1 MQKKKILIHS
11 NHCKMFTGFGKHKKN
26 LLSYLY
32 KTGKYELI
40 ELSNSLT
47 WSSDATKL
55 TPWKCVGSL
64 PDDQELIREIQKDPK
79 RSQML
84 AYGSESIDKAI
95 DEFKP
100 DIYLGIEDIWG
111 FNGYFEKPWWNKV
124 NCIIHTTLDSLPIL
138 PDAVVA
144 ASKIKH
150 YFVWAS
156 FAEKALHELGHNHV
170 KTVRGSLDVDN
181 FYKLPSDQVQKIRKV
196 FNLDDSFIIGFVFRN
211 QLRKSVPNLL
221 DGFKLFCANN
231 PSVKAKLLL
240 HTHWAEGWDISRLL
254 KEKNIESEKVLTTYF
269 CKNCHNYHINSFV
282 GNGINCPFCK
292 AVKTC
297 ETTNIKNGVNEQQL
311 NQIYN
316 LMDVYCHPFTSGGQE
331 IPVQEAKLTELIT
344 LVTNYSC
351 GEDCCSPESGG
362 LPLEWAEYREPG
374 TQFIKASTLPKSIA
388 EQLQKVYDMP
398 LQDRILIGKKA
409 RNFVLENFSIEIIGK
424 YFENLFDS
432 LPYVD
437 YSQIKL
443 TERERNINFVPDES
457 LPDKE
462 WIESLYSNILAKIDP
477 AGVEHWIQRLK
488 TDLKRSDVL
497 AYFIKVATVENNT
510 ITQEKMVNSL
520 SKEDDGK
527 RIAFVMPENE
537 EDVIISS
544 ALLPSI
550 KQEYPDHNIY
560 YFTKP
565 QYFDLISSNKFV
577 HKILN
582 YCDKMD
588 DPYFFEGRGNQKKYF
603 EFAYIPYL
611 ETRKYLNFTKN
622 NKDKIQFDVYE
633 HI

>member
-1 MQKKKILIHS
+1 
-11 NHCKMFTGFGKHKKN
+11 MFTGFGKHKKN

-488 TDLKRSDVL
+488 TDLKRSDIL